1 MLLSLFEEIDFSLAL
16 TGVELAE
23 EVVTRWR
30 RCFDSFGT
38 AYTVLL
44 QDSRVL
50 VGMTMKPSLHLS
62 PALGLHEL

>member
-16 TGVELAE
+16 TGVEFAE

-30 RCFDSFGT
+30 RGFGPFGT

-44 QDSRVL
+44 QHSRVL
-50 VGMTMKPSLHLS
+50 VGMTLKPSLHLS

>member
-30 RCFDSFGT
+30 RGFGPFST

-50 VGMTMKPSLHLS
+50 VWMTLKPSLHLS